1 MKRLGQHILV
11 EFSDCDRDLLNDLA
25 SIESILTEAARQAR
39 ATIVD
44 TVFHHYNPHGLSGVV
59 VIAESHISIHT
70 WPEYGYAAADVF
82 TCGDQVDPW
91 KACKYL
97 KDKLRCGNMSTREI
111 PRGIPGHK
119 DEVLPHKP
127 LDDQMTSG
135 QLA

>member
-1 MKRLGQHILV
+1 MLEAVRLSG
-11 EFSDCDRDLLNDLA
+11 
-25 SIESILTEAARQAR
+25 
-39 ATIVD
+39 ATVVQS
-44 TVFHHYNPHGLSGVV
+44 VFHRYAPQGVSGVV

-70 WPEYGYAAADVF
+70 SPEYGYAAADVF

-97 KDKLRCGNMSTREI
+97 KEKLRCGNMSTREI